1 MKRKRPRSKRRRL
14 DPTTILKTASA
25 VQRKNLGRQKSGDE
39 QAANI
44 GGSNH
49 KKEMSMAKDELK
61 DLQDRYLEKQKAKVE
76 IEKPRHVENY
86 DAKLKKHK
94 TPPSAGKKY

>member
-1 MKRKRPRSKRRRL
+1 MSKPAKKKPSKPTRKL
-14 DPTTILKTASA
+14 SA
-25 VQRKNLGRQKSGDE
+25 NGNHQNGGKDSAGGGR

-44 GGSNH
+44 GGRNH
-49 KKEMSMAKDELK
+49 KMEMSMAKDGLK
-61 DLQDRYLEKQKAKVE
+61 QLQDQYREKQKAKVE